1 MVMDHK
7 KKFDELYNYIVTSR
21 DTRKMKM
28 LGWVMK
34 AMMYDT
40 IDAHPQQ
47 AEEYLAILESVRW
60 DNYLTEK
67 EAETVVAAMSPAPK
81 WTRQQWVKM
90 MTATLEHPAEC
101 VPCYNAHALF
111 VTMCMVDSDSG
122 NTIAK
127 MMGKEG
133 VATNDME
140 YFDVVLQFAIDKLKD
155 HDGVFNIRRYFKEI
169 LWPNKNE

>member
-1 MVMDHK
+1 MDHK
-7 KKFDELYNYIVTSR
+7 KKFDELYNFIVASR
-21 DTRKMKM
+21 DTSKMKM

-60 DNYLTEK
+60 DNYLTIK
-67 EAETVVAAMSPAPK
+67 EAETIVNAMSPTPK
-81 WTRQQWVKM
+81 WTRQQWLKM
-90 MTATLEHPAEC
+90 MEQMNL
-101 VPCYNAHALF
+101 VPEKVHCYNPCALY

-122 NTIAK
+122 RTISR

-133 VATNDME
+133 VATSDQE
-140 YFDVVLQFAIDKLKD
+140 YFAAVFGFAMDKLED
-155 HDGVFNIRRYFKEI
+155 EDRVFNIRRYFKEI
-169 LWPNKNE
+169 LWPER